1 MLKILFNNYL
11 LIVDLLLRVI
21 LAILI
26 PKLFD
31 PVMLANYSYI
41 LVIFFWFMI
50 IDLGTSNG
58 FSLRVI
64 RKYNPESINLAYIL
78 SSFLSS
84 FLLTGIIIFIYFL
97 IPYKFLK
104 INFPIF
110 FLTYFSMFFYSY
122 LTTIFRSLGLYKI
135 DFKGKIIVSLCLISI
150 ISFNDN
156 LETHLYILF
165 PYMFGSIYL
174 LYAFRFKITT
184 FFKKTKGLISI
195 AIYNMKTGFNLYLT
209 NSLLV
214 VFPLMDKVVFS
225 NLILIENY
233 GNYLFSYSLSSLH
246 ILVQSQITN
255 KYYRTLLSQNI
266 SENRKKANLILISLV
281 GHIMLFSIILII
293 INLNVFKSF
302 YSNYLYINQYILQ
315 TELICISISIL
326 SLLYLIINS
335 KRFAIS
341 FIILCYIVPV
351 TIFVFY
357 KLNIIDNIYNWTFVY
372 FFELLIAIIFILKKK
387 MLSFPNKWFSKTFIN

>member
-11 LIVDLLLRVI
+11 IIIALFLRLI

-31 PVMLANYSYI
+31 PAMLANYSYI
-41 LVIFFWFMI
+41 LVIFFWFMV

-64 RKYNPESINLAYIL
+64 RRYNSESINFAYIL

-97 IPYKFLK
+97 IPYKFLE
-104 INFPIF
+104 INFSIF
-110 FLTYFSMFFYSY
+110 FLTYFSMFFYSF

-135 DFKGKIIVSLCLISI
+135 DFKGQIIVSLCLISI

-156 LETHLYILF
+156 FPTHFYILF
-165 PYMFGSIYL
+165 PYLFGSIYL

-195 AIYNMKTGFNLYLT
+195 AIYNIKNGFNLYLT

-214 VFPLMDKVVFS
+214 IFPLMDKVVFS
-225 NLILIENY
+225 DIILIENY

-246 ILVQSQITN
+246 VLVQSQLTN

-266 SENRKKANLILISLV
+266 SENRKKVNFILISLF
-281 GHIMLFSIILII
+281 GHVMLFSIILFIV
-293 INLNVFKSF
+293 NLNLFKSF
-302 YSNYLYINQYILQ
+302 YSNYLYIDQYILQ
-315 TELICISISIL
+315 TEFICISLSIL
-326 SLLYLIINS
+326 APLYLIINS
-335 KRFAIS
+335 KKFAFS
-341 FIILCYIVPV
+341 FIIVCYIVPV
-351 TIFVFY
+351 ATFVFY
-357 KLNIIDNIYNWTFVY
+357 KLNLIDNIYNWTFVY
-372 FFELLIAIIFILKKK
+372 FFELSIATIFLLKKK
-387 MLSFPNKWFSKTFIN
+387 MLSFPNKLVS